1 MAIDLNTLP
10 EEEGEEVPD
19 LNKIPDEHEEDLD
32 PLEDVVVAVQVGGA
46 ELFGLHPDENDED
59 EEINQGKHIGLSPS
73 LVSSHLRP
81 LPLVFPLSSP
91 KITMLFMLPLKN
103 HKQISTNLVT
113 VNILMYS

>member
-1 MAIDLNTLP
+1 MAIDLNTLL

-59 EEINQGKHIGLSPS
+59 EEINQGKHIGLYPS
-73 LVSSHLRP
+73 LVFPISALSLWFFPSP
-81 LPLVFPLSSP
+81 LLKLQCCLCYPL
-91 KITMLFMLPLKN
+91 KITNKY
-103 HKQISTNLVT
+103 QRI
-113 VNILMYS
+113 

>member
-81 LPLVFPLSSP
+81 LPLVFPSP
-91 KITMLFMLPLKN
+91 LLKLQCCLCYPLKITNKY
-103 HKQISTNLVT
+103 QRI
-113 VNILMYS
+113 